1 MTGFVKVVWAEAYKQ
16 HRNYFNNKM
25 IYISLFLWPVF
36 SFLSAYYSYSAF
48 DVKGTI
54 ISYINEENI
63 LIFLL
68 LGYMAMSFFRSVVQ
82 SAWNFSRERQSGT
95 LEYIYLSPA
104 NRFAVLLGNAL
115 SSVFESAIV
124 MLIFGLIMISINSSG
139 LNINLWSLVLVLGI
153 FMVMATLWGVF
164 LNACFLYSRDTDFL
178 FTILEEPMEIFAGV
192 KIPVAIFPKWAK
204 VLSFIFPLTYAL
216 ESLRQVSL
224 NGAGLQGIRTLILVS
239 FVIILVLLLAT
250 LITIHIV
257 EKHMRKTGN
266 VVLF

>member
-1 MTGFVKVVWAEAYKQ
+1 MKYFLKVVWAEAVKQ
-16 HRNYFNNKM
+16 HRNYFNNWT
-25 IYISLFLWPVF
+25 IYISLFIWPLF

-48 DVKGTI
+48 DVDGTL
-54 ISYINEENI
+54 ISYINGKNI
-63 LIFLL
+63 LVFLM

-95 LEYIYLSPA
+95 LEYIYLSTA
-104 NRFAVLLGNAL
+104 NRLAVLMGNAL

-124 MLIFGLIMISINSSG
+124 MLVFGMLIIISNRDSINVNTIS
-139 LNINLWSLVLVLGI
+139 LGI
-153 FMVMATLWGVF
+153 VLIIFIAMALLWGVF

-192 KIPVAIFPKWAK
+192 KVPIMIFPAWAK
-204 VLSFIFPLTYAL
+204 IVSFIFPLTYVL
-216 ESLRQVSL
+216 EALRQVMLNDASVSSL
-224 NGAGLQGIRTLILVS
+224 SNILFACIGI
-239 FVIILVLLLAT
+239 IIVLLSAT
-250 LITIHIV
+250 LFTIGIV

>member
-1 MTGFVKVVWAEAYKQ
+1 MRYFLKVVWAEAVKQ
-16 HRNYFNNKM
+16 HRNYFNNWT
-25 IYISLFLWPVF
+25 IYISLFIWPLF

-48 DVKGTI
+48 DVDGTL
-54 ISYINEENI
+54 ISYINGKNI
-63 LIFLL
+63 LVFLM

-95 LEYIYLSPA
+95 LEYIYLSTA
-104 NRFAVLLGNAL
+104 NRLAVLMGNAL

-124 MLIFGLIMISINSSG
+124 MLVFGLLIIISNRDSINVNTIS
-139 LNINLWSLVLVLGI
+139 LGI
-153 FMVMATLWGVF
+153 VLIIFIVMALLWGVF

-192 KIPVAIFPKWAK
+192 KVPIMIFPAWAK
-204 VLSFIFPLTYAL
+204 IISFIFPLTYVL
-216 ESLRQVSL
+216 EALRQVMLNDASVSSL
-224 NGAGLQGIRTLILVS
+224 SNILFACIGI
-239 FVIILVLLLAT
+239 IIVLLSAT
-250 LITIHIV
+250 LFTIGIV